1 MHFPEELKYTKTDE
15 WVKIEEDGSAT
26 IGITDYAQSEMGD
39 LVFINLP
46 EVGDEAEKDATIC
59 DIESVKSVADIMSP
73 VSGEIV
79 EVNEELLDAP
89 EKINEDPYGAWF
101 AKIANAEGY
110 EDLMSASEYKAF
122 REIED

>member
-1 MHFPEELKYTKTDE
+1 MLFPEDLKYAKTDE
-15 WVKIEEDGSAT
+15 LLRLLEDGSAL

-46 EVGDEAEKDATIC
+46 EVGDEAEKDAAIC
-59 DIESVKSVADIMSP
+59 DIESVKSVADILSP

-79 EVNEELLDAP
+79 EINEELLDAP

-101 AKIANAEGY
+101 VKIANAAGY
-110 EDLMSASEYKAF
+110 EDLMSAEEYRAY
-122 REIED
+122 RAIED